1 MNDFKHM
8 FTDSKNLMMMLFYI
22 SIPIFSSTLLFYALE
37 LDDLGLQS
45 IGQLVHQSVCTSL
58 QVLTLHVKFDPYK
71 VQCIHVSWV
80 KKFQMTSTLTIFN

>member
-37 LDDLGLQS
+37 LNDLGHQS
-45 IGQLVHQSVCTSL
+45 IGQLVHQSVSL
-58 QVLTLHVKFDPYK
+58 SVHLYKF
-71 VQCIHVSWV
+71 
-80 KKFQMTSTLTIFN
+80 